1 MLKVGNKVKVTVDKK
16 VRVGTVI
23 EDYECFYLVQFP
35 KYKECFNKFAIKNKE
50 VLVEVL

>member
-1 MLKVGNKVKVTVDKK
+1 MLKVGNKVRVTEDKK

-23 EDYECFYLVQFP
+23 GEHECFYLVQFP
-35 KYKECFNKFAIKNKE
+35 KYKECFNKFAIKNEE

>member
-1 MLKVGNKVKVTVDKK
+1 MLKVGNKVKVTADKK

-23 EDYECFYLVQFP
+23 GEYECFYLVQFA
-35 KYKECFNKFAIKNKE
+35 KYKECFNKFAVKNNE